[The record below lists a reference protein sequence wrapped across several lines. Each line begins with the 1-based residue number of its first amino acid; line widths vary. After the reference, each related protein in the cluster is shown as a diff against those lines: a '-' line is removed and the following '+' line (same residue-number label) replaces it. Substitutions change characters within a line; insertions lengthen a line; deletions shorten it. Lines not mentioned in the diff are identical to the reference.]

1 MVRGG
6 LRRDEAMR
14 SARLEMA
21 LEGGLF
27 PVPAEGRVA
36 VIRPRVG
43 DDLAGLPKDRVE
55 VVTGF
60 RPDYDWFAGRGYKV
74 AERAEAPYAAAVVC
88 VPRARAQARALIA
101 MAASLVVPGGP
112 VAVDGQK
119 TDGVDAALK
128 ELRGRVALSE
138 VLSKAHGKIAV
149 FPAGPGLEDWAC
161 APAEVDGF
169 RTVAGV
175 FSADGIDRGSALLAA
190 ALPAEMK
197 GKVADFGAGWGYLS
211 RAVLARAGVKECHLV
226 EAEADAL
233 DCARVNVV
241 DARAEFHWADA
252 TTVRLPKLMEHVV
265 MNPPFHA
272 GRDADPAL
280 GLAFIAAAARA
291 LAPDGVLWLV
301 ANRHLPYDRALGSL
315 FREVQEIGGDSAF
328 RVTRAA
334 HPVRTR

>member
-1 MVRGG
+1 
-6 LRRDEAMR
+6 MR

-21 LEGGLF
+21 LERGLF

-36 VIRPRVG
+36 VFRPRVG
-43 DDLAGLPKDRVE
+43 DDLAGLPKDRVQ

-60 RPDYDWFAGRGYKV
+60 RPDYDGFAACGFAV
-74 AERAEAPYAAAVVC
+74 AERAEGPYAAAVVC
-88 VPRARAQARALIA
+88 LPRARAQGRALIA
-101 MAASLVVPGGP
+101 LAAALVVPGGP

-128 ELRGRVALSE
+128 DLRGRVALSE
-138 VLSKAHGKIAV
+138 ALSKAHGKIAV
-149 FPAGPGLEDWAC
+149 FAAGPGLEDWVA
-161 APAEVDGF
+161 APAAVEGF

-175 FSADGIDRGSALLAA
+175 FSADGVDRGSALLAA

-197 GKVADFGAGWGYLS
+197 GKVADFGAGWGYLA
-211 RAVLARAGVKECHLV
+211 RAVLARGGVKECHLV

-241 DARAEFHWADA
+241 DDRALFHWADA
-252 TTVRLPKLMEHVV
+252 TSLRLPKLMDHVV

-280 GLAFIAAAARA
+280 GLAFIGAAARA

-301 ANRHLPYDRALGSL
+301 ANRHLPYDRALTGL
-315 FREVQEIGGDSAF
+315 FRAVQEIGGDGAF
-328 RVTRAA
+328 RVMRAA
-334 HPVRTR
+334 NPVRAR

>member
-1 MVRGG
+1 
-6 LRRDEAMR
+6 MR

-60 RPDYDWFAGRGYKV
+60 RPDYDWFAARGYQV
-74 AERAEAPYAAAVVC
+74 AARPEGSYAAAVVC
-88 VPRARAQARALIA
+88 LPRSRAQARALIA
-101 MAASLVVPGGP
+101 EAAGLVVAGGP

-119 TDGVDAALK
+119 TDGVDALLK
-128 ELRGRVALSE
+128 ELRGRVDLSE
-138 VLSKAHGKIAV
+138 ALSKAHGKIAV
-149 FPAGPGLEDWAC
+149 FPAGPGLEDWADL
-161 APAEVDGF
+161 PAEVEGF

-175 FSADGIDRGSALLAA
+175 FSADGIDRGSAMLAA

-197 GKVADFGAGWGYLS
+197 GKVADLGAGWGYLS
-211 RAVLARAGVKECHLV
+211 RAVLMREGVRECHLV

-233 DCARVNVV
+233 DCARVNVA
-241 DARAEFHWADA
+241 DERAQFHWADV

-280 GLAFIAAAARA
+280 GLAFIGAAARA
-291 LAPDGVLWLV
+291 LAPDGTLWLV
-301 ANRHLPYDRALGSL
+301 ANRHLPYDRALGTL
-315 FREVQEIGGDSAF
+315 FREVQEIGGDAAF
-328 RVTRAA
+328 RVIRAA
-334 HPVRTR
+334 YPLRQR

>member
-1 MVRGG
+1 
-6 LRRDEAMR
+6 MR

-21 LEGGLF
+21 LEGGLLVL
-27 PVPAEGRVA
+27 PPEGRVA

-43 DDLAGLPKDRVE
+43 DDLAGLPKERVE

-60 RPDYDWFAGRGYKV
+60 RPDFDWFAARGFRV
-74 AERAEAPYAAAVVC
+74 VERAEGPYAAAVVC
-88 VPRARAQARALIA
+88 LPRAKAQGRALVA
-101 MAASLVVPGGP
+101 LADSAVAPGGP

-119 TDGVDAALK
+119 TDGVDALLK
-128 ELRGRVALSE
+128 ELRGRVVLSE
-138 VLSKAHGKIAV
+138 ALSKAHGKMAV
-149 FPAGPGLEDWAC
+149 FAAGAGLGDWADS
-161 APAEVDGF
+161 PAEVQGF

-175 FSADGIDRGSALLAA
+175 FSADGIDRGSALLVA

-211 RAVLARAGVKECHLV
+211 RAVLERAGVKECHLV
-226 EAEADAL
+226 EAEVEAL
-233 DCARVNVV
+233 DCARVNIT

-280 GLAFIAAAARA
+280 GLAFIAAAALA
-291 LAPDGVLWLV
+291 LAPDGTLWLV
-301 ANRHLPYDRALGSL
+301 ANRHLPYHAALGSL
-315 FREVQEIGGDSAF
+315 FREVQEIGGDGAF

-334 HPVRTR
+334 FPVRAR

>member
-1 MVRGG
+1 
-6 LRRDEAMR
+6 MR

-36 VIRPRVG
+36 VVRPRIG

-60 RPDYDWFAGRGYKV
+60 RPDFDWFEARGFRCV
-74 AERAEAPYAAAVVC
+74 ARAEGDYAAAVVC
-88 VPRARAQARALIA
+88 LPRARAQARALIA
-101 MAASLVVPGGP
+101 EASRVVVPGGP

-119 TDGVDAALK
+119 TDGVDAVLK

-138 VLSKAHGKIAV
+138 ALSKAHGKIAV
-149 FPAGPGLEDWAC
+149 FAAGAGLGDWADV
-161 APAEVDGF
+161 PAVVEGF

-175 FSADGIDRGSALLAA
+175 FSADGVDRGSALLAA

-211 RAVLARAGVKECHLV
+211 RAVLAREGVKECHLV

-233 DCARVNVV
+233 DCARVNVA
-241 DARAEFHWADA
+241 DGRAVFHWADV
-252 TTVRLPKLMEHVV
+252 TMIRLPKLMEHVV

-272 GRDADPAL
+272 GREADPAL
-280 GLAFIAAAARA
+280 GIAFIGAAARA

-301 ANRHLPYDRALGSL
+301 ANRHLPYDRVLGGL
-315 FREVQEIGGDSAF
+315 FREVQEIGGDAGF
-328 RVTRAA
+328 RVIRAA
-334 HPVRTR
+334 FPVRTR